1 MNEQTTNNVNSTQ
14 SIFGEPPEA
23 QAEPTQE
30 QQFKQQA
37 SDSTEAAFHG
47 LIEMDTT
54 PPENVAEYN
63 LGFAENEGDTL
74 SPDFI
79 AIDTEVRGMLRTAQM
94 PANIANALART
105 ANSYVE
111 YSQHFTPEQHEI
123 ERSTTMSRLERLYG
137 EELEQKLEAARS
149 FIKSVDKSHNGLMTE
164 ILETHGLG
172 NSVEVVHQIIQ
183 HAERIA
189 LVNKARTSKIPR
201 G

>member
-1 MNEQTTNNVNSTQ
+1 MTTACAATNLLHSVDWLLWLPGNL
-14 SIFGEPPEA
+14 
-23 QAEPTQE
+23 E

-37 SDSTEAAFHG
+37 NDSTEAAFQG
-47 LIEMDTT
+47 LIELDTT

-189 LVNKARTSKIPR
+189 LVNKARTSKTPR

>member
-1 MNEQTTNNVNSTQ
+1 MNEQTTNSVNSTQ

-23 QAEPTQE
+23 QAQPTQE

-37 SDSTEAAFHG
+37 NDSTEAAFQG

-54 PPENVAEYN
+54 PPENLAEYN

-189 LVNKARTSKIPR
+189 LVNKARTSKTPR

>member
-1 MNEQTTNNVNSTQ
+1 MNEQTTNSVNSTQ
-14 SIFGEPPEA
+14 SIFGEPPET

-37 SDSTEAAFHG
+37 NDSTEAAFQG

-189 LVNKARTSKIPR
+189 LVNKARTSKTPR

>member
-1 MNEQTTNNVNSTQ
+1 MNDQTSNNVNGGEGF
-14 SIFGEPPEA
+14 FGEAPQA
-23 QAEPTQE
+23 QAEPTME
-30 QQFKQQA
+30 QQFKQQIGE
-37 SDSTEAAFHG
+37 SNEAAFQG
-47 LIEMDTT
+47 LIELDTT

-189 LVNKARTSKIPR
+189 LVNKARTSKTPR